1 MLNMFKVDYKDTK
14 TNFEHIQH
22 AKLVLYCQPS
32 TCISLPWKGID
43 NQSLEYKLKDR
54 KMRIATW
61 FRVST
66 VFKFTVMQKSNKK
79 SENIQK
85 QLFGGVL

>member
-1 MLNMFKVDYKDTK
+1 
-14 TNFEHIQH
+14 
-22 AKLVLYCQPS
+22 
-32 TCISLPWKGID
+32 
-43 NQSLEYKLKDR
+43 
-54 KMRIATW
+54 MRIATW